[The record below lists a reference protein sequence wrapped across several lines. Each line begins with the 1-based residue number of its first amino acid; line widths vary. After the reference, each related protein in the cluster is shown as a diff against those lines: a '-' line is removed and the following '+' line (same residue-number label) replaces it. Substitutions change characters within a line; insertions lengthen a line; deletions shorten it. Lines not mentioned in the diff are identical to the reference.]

1 MTKKSGRARG
11 LLRAGVLMCLG
22 ALLAATPAGAQG
34 TSVLTGSVVDA
45 ATKKPVADVVVTAT
59 SPALQGEEVAVTD
72 ASGLYRL
79 PQLPPGEYTVRFDR
93 EGYQPYARTG
103 IFLRLETT
111 VRLSVE
117 LLPEGLQEEITV
129 VAQAPTVDVGS
140 STVGANVNT
149 DFARRISMAAPG
161 GRGSS
166 VRSFESLSEVAPGA
180 QRDTYGVSINGTSS
194 PENGFVVDGLSV
206 GDPAFGVLGTQLS
219 VEFIQEFNV
228 ITGGFMPEYGRATGG
243 VLTAVTKSGSNEFHG
258 SVFGTYSP
266 GALTGA
272 KISSIRERAIGTEL
286 SLWNQGDMGVELG
299 GPILKDKL
307 WFFAGVVTGLNRQ
320 QVERTFYREQ
330 DGVATAIDGTRR
342 SWFADQRAYQYIGKL
357 TYNFNPNHSVAL
369 SVYGAPYSSGG
380 DNRFGFDAEDGQPE
394 VRSMMGSYQ
403 ALAHRY
409 SNDARDV
416 ALKLTSSFMDKRLLL
431 DANVGWHHQDNSL
444 LPSDGSA
451 LGSDTG
457 LAGIPRF
464 NFRRRVPHSITEFEA
479 LGDPSVCDPG
489 DPNAETLC
497 PVPTYAFG
505 GAGRLNDDVLDRY
518 QAKVMGTYLFQ
529 ALGHHVFKAGLDVD
543 RTETSG
549 RVAFTG
555 RVTYRESRNGRFW
568 QDHRSMGYMVGPD
581 QAEVVNLWRTASSS
595 NAIGAFLQDSWSIL
609 DKVTLNAGVR
619 YDIQTLY
626 GGDGRVAVA
635 MPNQLS
641 PRVGVVYDFTQQGR
655 SKLFANYARYYQNT
669 LMETVNAQFPGER
682 RLQSFRHRTATANR
696 PGCDPL
702 RQAAPYTEC
711 RDPANLVTLAPEG
724 QGFTNAADPNSF
736 WLPIRGDNTAVDP
749 DLKPQSSDE
758 FVLGGEYQVM
768 ADTRVG
774 ATYTRRR
781 MNSIIEDM
789 SNDEATSFFLGN
801 PGEGIASAFPR
812 AVRDYDAVTLFLD
825 KRFSMKW
832 LGQVS
837 YTWSRSRGNYTGL
850 FRPESGQLAPN
861 ITSDFDLASLLQNRL
876 GPLPNDHT
884 HWLKAYLARD
894 FELGGGAALNMGLAY
909 RGRSGAPLSV
919 LGTHYLYG
927 DGAVYILPRGEGGRL
942 PWTHEFDLKAGV
954 SYPVGKGLTA
964 SLSADVFNLFNFQQE
979 VARDQRYTLDEVPP
993 IIGGTQADLENLT
1006 DIRGD
1011 PVDVNPTYGNTTL
1024 RQQPRTV
1031 RISARLSF

>member
-1 MTKKSGRARG
+1 MTKVSRRVHGM
-11 LLRAGVLMCLG
+11 RAGVLMWLG
-22 ALLAATPAGAQG
+22 VLLAAAPAGAQG
-34 TSVLTGSVVDA
+34 TSVIMGTLVDA
-45 ATKKPVADVVVTAT
+45 ATTKPVADVLVTVS
-59 SPALQGEEVAVTD
+59 SPVLQGEQVAVTD

-79 PQLPPGEYTVRFDR
+79 PQLPPGEYTLRLER
-93 EGYQPYARTG
+93 EGYQPYARSG
-103 IFLRLETT
+103 IVLRLDAM
-111 VRLSVE
+111 VRLNVE

-140 STVGANVNT
+140 SSTGTNVNT

-228 ITGGFMPEYGRATGG
+228 VTGGFMPEYGRATGG

-258 SVFGTYSP
+258 SVFSTFAP
-266 GALTGA
+266 GALSGA
-272 KISSIRERAIGTEL
+272 STSRVREGAIGTEVR
-286 SLWNQGDMGVELG
+286 LWNQGDVGAELG
-299 GPILKDKL
+299 GPILQDKL
-307 WFFAGVVTGLNRQ
+307 WFFAGVALGLNRQ
-320 QVERTFYREQ
+320 QVERTLYQEQ
-330 DGVATAIDGTRR
+330 EGVATRIDGTRQG
-342 SWFADQRAYQYIGKL
+342 WFADQRAYQYIGKL
-357 TYNFNPNHSVAL
+357 TYNINADHSLAL
-369 SVYGAPYSSGG
+369 SVYGAPSRSGG

-409 SNDARDV
+409 TNDARDI

-431 DANVGWHHQDNSL
+431 DTNVGWHHQDNSL

-464 NFRRRVPHSITEFEA
+464 NFRRRVPHSITEFES
-479 LGDPSVCDPG
+479 LGDPSLCDPG
-489 DPNAETLC
+489 NPDAGTLC
-497 PVPTYAFG
+497 PVATYAYG

-518 QAKVMGTYLFQ
+518 QAKTMATYLFQ
-529 ALGHHVFKAGLDVD
+529 GLGNHVFKAGLDVD
-543 RTETSG
+543 RTETTG
-549 RVAFTG
+549 RVALTG
-555 RVTYRESRNGRFW
+555 QVTYRESRNGRFW
-568 QDHRSMGYMVGPD
+568 QDHRSMGYLLGPD
-581 QAEVVNLWRTASSS
+581 EAQVVDLWKTASSS
-595 NAIGAFLQDSWSIL
+595 NAIGAFLQDSWNIL
-609 DKVTLNAGVR
+609 DRVMLNAGVR

-635 MPNQLS
+635 MPNQVS

-655 SKLFANYARYYQNT
+655 SKLFANYSRYYQNS
-669 LMETVNAQFPGER
+669 LMEMVNAQFPGER
-682 RLQSFRHRTATANR
+682 RLQAFRHRAGNASR

-711 RDPANLVTLAPEG
+711 RDPANLATLTPEG
-724 QGFTNAADPNSF
+724 QGFTNAADPNTF

-758 FVLGGEYQVM
+758 FVLGGEYQVLTDM
-768 ADTRVG
+768 RVG

-789 SNDEATSFFLGN
+789 SNDEATSFFVGN
-801 PGEGIASAFPR
+801 PGEGIAAAFPR
-812 AVRDYDAVTLFLD
+812 AVRNYDGVTLFLD
-825 KRFSMKW
+825 KRFSTKW
-832 LGQVS
+832 LAQAS
-837 YTWSRSRGNYTGL
+837 YTWSRSRGNYSGL

-861 ITSDFDLASLLQNRL
+861 ITSDFDLTSLLQNRL

-884 HWLKAYLARD
+884 HSLKTYLARD
-894 FELGGGAALNMGLAY
+894 FEFSEGTFVNLGLTY
-909 RGRSGAPLSV
+909 RGLSGAPLSV

-927 DGAVYILPRGEGGRL
+927 DAAVYILPRGEGGRL
-942 PWTHEFDLKAGV
+942 PWTHEFDLKVGV
-954 SYPVGKGLTA
+954 SYPVRKGLTA
-964 SLSADVFNLFNFQQE
+964 TVSADVFNLFNFQRA
-979 VARDQRYTLDEVPP
+979 VARDQRYTLDEVSPVL
-993 IIGGTQADLENLT
+993 GGTAADLPGLQ
-1006 DIRGD
+1006 DADGD
-1011 PVDVNPTYGNTTL
+1011 AVTVNPNYGNATAL
-1024 RQQPRTV
+1024 QQPRTV